1 MPGLTQN
8 LGSTSSMIVGNKET
22 KRNIDLPTRL
32 IRYILGSVA
41 NKRGSLFINI
51 TLPPPVSGV
60 TFPPFPYK
68 AWRLVF
74 GGRGFE
80 NPPTLEY

>member
-8 LGSTSSMIVGNKET
+8 LGSTSSIIVGNKET
-22 KRNIDLPTRL
+22 ERNMDFPTRF
-32 IRYILGSVA
+32 IRYISGIVP
-41 NKRGSLFINI
+41 NKRGTLFINI
-51 TLPPPVSGV
+51 TPPPPVSGV
-60 TFPPFPYK
+60 AFPPFPYK